1 MPDKMKMQLMIRK
14 FTGCGLVFLLWS
26 SLSFVLWGQPD
37 LALAPAAKA
46 DDHARPPE
54 VFKTGSTIRVNSD
67 LVLIPVTITDKGG
80 KAVTGLELEHFS
92 LFEGTTEQKI
102 THFSAEDAPSSL
114 GIVIDTSDSM
124 KPNLR
129 RVRDSV
135 NALLRTINPQ
145 SEVFLEKFSTRAE
158 IMVPMTSHFDDIR
171 NRLDGLQADGGTAL
185 LDGVRIAMGEMKKAR
200 YLRKAI
206 VLVSDGEDNS
216 SHWTVNELK
225 NAVREQ
231 DIVIYS
237 IAIHDPA
244 APYDYWRQ
252 STGPALLRDISNNAG
267 GCMFPVGGAG
277 QIPDVANKIG
287 SWLRNQYVLGYVPDH
302 TTADGTYRKV
312 DVRIVRPKGYPKFH
326 AVWRQGYYSPKE
338 Q

>member
-1 MPDKMKMQLMIRK
+1 MPGKIKTQSAVRRL
-14 FTGCGLVFLLWS
+14 TGCGLVFLLFS
-26 SLSFVLWGQPD
+26 SLSFVLWGQQD
-37 LALAPAAKA
+37 LAISPAAKA
-46 DDHARPPE
+46 DAHAATAA
-54 VFKTGSTIRVNSD
+54 VIKSGTTIRVDSD

-80 KAVTGLELEHFS
+80 KAVTGLELEHFTV
-92 LFEGTTEQKI
+92 FEGNTQQKI
-102 THFSAEDAPSSL
+102 THFSAEDAPSSI

-135 NALLRTINPQ
+135 NALLRSVNPQ
-145 SEVFLEKFSTRAE
+145 SELFLEKFSNRAE
-158 IMVPMTSHFDDIR
+158 ILVPMTSHFDEIR

-185 LDGVRIAMGEMKKAR
+185 LDGVRIAMVEMKKAR
-200 YLRKAI
+200 CLRKAI
-206 VLVSDGEDNS
+206 IIVSDGEDNS

-225 NAVREQ
+225 TAVREQ
-231 DIVIYS
+231 DIVIYA
-237 IAIHDPA
+237 IAIHDPN

-252 STGPALLRDISNNAG
+252 STGPALLRDIANNAG

-302 TTADGTYRKV
+302 ATADGTYRKV
-312 DVRIVRPKGYPKFH
+312 EVKIERPKGFPRFH
-326 AVWRQGYYSPKE
+326 AVWRQGYYLPKE
-338 Q
+338 